1 MTTRNSLAWAQGL
14 LDDKEARIAYAK
26 NLFAERDTISTD
38 EAIALV
44 QMVSS
49 YFDLKLPP
57 VEKIKKLVFL
67 CDKDKDGAFHDGEF
81 QSFFKAILESVVKHV
96 STAVT
101 APAPLQL
108 QHMTTAQMRAELR
121 SRNVAI
127 AEGAGREVLEA
138 LLQAEGVVAV
148 TRSADAFVPDVT
160 LPFDSP
166 PPTAANGDHH
176 SAAAAE
182 AERPAAEKAEAERLA
197 AAAAAA
203 AAAEAEAEAAAAD
216 AEAKRL
222 AAGKAEAERLT
233 AEAAAVA
240 ETERLAAEK
249 AEAARLAAE
258 AAAAAEA
265 KRLAAEKAEAERLVA
280 AAEAAAAAKA
290 AAADAEAKRLA
301 AGKAEAERL
310 AAEAVAAAEAEALA
324 ELLAEE
330 KKKPVALSP
339 VASAVTFAL
348 TKAAAGNFADLLA
361 RPGGNAWLPDES
373 HAAEAPTP
381 PPSMRPPTWLALS
394 RRLPATADAADA
406 LFVAADAAEAGSCAM
421 GEVEGA
427 LMSLFTQLDYVRMRL
442 ADPPALDFAFQAAAL
457 SFGTRVARGAE
468 WWNLLQRLRARLEIL
483 EILETAGGWEPGQR
497 ASIAEFRRA
506 ARAFES
512 WGAHA
517 GSGAEAAITA
527 FAEIDVAGSGM
538 VPIEDII
545 SWAVERR
552 DRVRGGGDFV
562 PPPPALFTPDTEAL
576 TPLYTSEET
585 DPIHGLG
592 FSPIGASRPSR
603 SLPTRRSGSCCSSL
617 RSGTTL
623 SPSASAL
630 LVPAHRSLLHPTAI
644 SSRQRGPSAE
654 LGYWNPP
661 LASED
666 DASPSQQPSQQQS
679 PWRAAGAHLEIQIG
693 ELGPG
698 LRSPHDSTAHA
709 AWLAH
714 EAALEQK
721 QKLNGSAAS
730 ERLHHAAIERQ
741 ARQAARKAER
751 GVALQPVQLTA
762 TQLKERLRDELRQRR
777 DVAASHKAQASV
789 DERPW
794 SHEAKVKA
802 HAEASP
808 VYDPSYEPQWRA
820 PSPPRELPNLD
831 GPPSSARAPSR
842 APIECPPRVLQLAA
856 MQSPYYRG
864 ERYPGRSPAAQ
875 KLEAA
880 KESAAATATRAGG
893 SARAA
898 SAHIAAARQQAAH
911 EASSWAHGTPSLG
924 HAWEQRAEKDA
935 SPRTHAFGVGSQR
948 PDLWLGADAASRGSG
963 GSLTPSSLVMSESRR
978 QPFAMPTLP
987 TPGPGEYEVDGTFVP
1002 TLGAQ
1007 PTCKAPPAKRPVA
1020 QQYRDP
1026 TYYGQ
1031 TLLGKDLIAC
1041 QCLPDTPHD
1050 RWMRQQAKEKATET
1064 MRRFAAKAR
1073 AERAAAVGVGAT
1085 AVGATATAPAGDSTP
1100 RAKAPLKVKRAQ
1112 LDNMSYMVPAVALA
1126 ASPRRSQQRDV
1137 AGPTASLEDWL
1148 TSDCHIA
1155 PGDAAHYAIAL
1166 KELGVDAP
1174 SDLRQLEQ
1182 GDFPPIVKLLHR
1194 RRILEV
1200 VHLGWTPS

>member
-1 MTTRNSLAWAQGL
+1 VCLGQAPTMEHEAERSAAVAWAQGL

-44 QMVSS
+44 QKVSS

-96 STAVT
+96 STAVA
-101 APAPLQL
+101 APADVQLQL

-138 LLQAEGVVAV
+138 LLQAEGVVVV
-148 TRSADAFVPDVT
+148 TRSANAFVPDVT
-160 LPFDSP
+160 VPPDSP
-166 PPTAANGDHH
+166 PPTAANDDHH
-176 SAAAAE
+176 SAAEAEAQRLAAEKLEAERRAAAAE
-182 AERPAAEKAEAERLA
+182 AEAAAEAAAAAKADAAEAEAERLA
-197 AAAAAA
+197 A
-203 AAAEAEAEAAAAD
+203 E
-216 AEAKRL
+216 R
-222 AAGKAEAERLT
+222 AEAERLA

-240 ETERLAAEK
+240 ETERLAAER

-265 KRLAAEKAEAERLVA
+265 KRLAVEKV
-280 AAEAAAAAKA
+280 EAA
-290 AAADAEAKRLA
+290 
-301 AGKAEAERL
+301 RL
-310 AAEAVAAAEAEALA
+310 AAEAAAAAEAEALA
-324 ELLAEE
+324 ELLAAE

-348 TKAAAGNFADLLA
+348 TKAAAGSFADLLA
-361 RPGGNAWLPDES
+361 QPSGNAWLPDES

-394 RRLPATADAADA
+394 RCLPATADAADA

-427 LMSLFTQLDYVRMRL
+427 LMSLFTRLDYVRIRI
-442 ADPPALDFAFQAAAL
+442 ADPPALDLAFRAAAL

-497 ASIAEFRRA
+497 VSIAEFRRA

-517 GSGAEAAITA
+517 VSGAEAAIAA

-538 VPIEDII
+538 VPIEDVI

-552 DRVRGGGDFV
+552 DRIRGGGDIV

-576 TPLYTSEET
+576 TPVYTSEET

-603 SLPTRRSGSCCSSL
+603 PLPTRRSGSCCSSL

-623 SPSASAL
+623 SPSSSAPM
-630 LVPAHRSLLHPTAI
+630 VPAHRSLLHPTAT
-644 SSRQRGPSAE
+644 SGRQRGSPSAE
-654 LGYWNPP
+654 LGYWNPF
-661 LASED
+661 ASDD

-714 EAALEQK
+714 EAALEHK
-721 QKLNGSAAS
+721 QKLNGPAAS

-741 ARQAARKAER
+741 ARQAARKVER

-762 TQLKERLRDELRQRR
+762 TLLKERLRDELRQRR
-777 DVAASHKAQASV
+777 DEAASHKAQASV

-794 SHEAKVKA
+794 SHAAKVKA

-820 PSPPRELPNLD
+820 SSPPRELPIMD
-831 GPPSSARAPSR
+831 GPPSSARAR
-842 APIECPPRVLQLAA
+842 IECPPRVLQLAA

-880 KESAAATATRAGG
+880 KESAAAAATRAGG

-898 SAHIAAARQQAAH
+898 SAQTAATRQQAAH
-911 EASSWAHGTPSLG
+911 EASSWPHGTPSLG

-987 TPGPGEYEVDGTFVP
+987 TPGPGEYDLEGTFVP

-1007 PTCKAPPAKRPVA
+1007 PTCKAPTAKRPVA

-1073 AERAAAVGVGAT
+1073 AERAAAAAAAGGGVVVGAT
-1085 AVGATATAPAGDSTP
+1085 AIGATAAAGDSTP
-1100 RAKAPLKVKRAQ
+1100 RAKAPSKVKRAHQ
-1112 LDNMSYMVPAVALA
+1112 DNPLYRVPAAALA
-1126 ASPRRSQQRDV
+1126 ASPMRSKQRDL
-1137 AGPTASLEDWL
+1137 AGPKASLEDWL

-1174 SDLRQLEQ
+1174 SDLSQLEQ

-1200 VHLGWTPS
+1200 VHLGGAPS

>member
-1 MTTRNSLAWAQGL
+1 M
-14 LDDKEARIAYAK
+14 
-26 NLFAERDTISTD
+26 
-38 EAIALV
+38 
-44 QMVSS
+44 
-49 YFDLKLPP
+49 
-57 VEKIKKLVFL
+57 
-67 CDKDKDGAFHDGEF
+67 
-81 QSFFKAILESVVKHV
+81 
-96 STAVT
+96 
-101 APAPLQL
+101 
-108 QHMTTAQMRAELR
+108 
-121 SRNVAI
+121 
-127 AEGAGREVLEA
+127 
-138 LLQAEGVVAV
+138 
-148 TRSADAFVPDVT
+148 
-160 LPFDSP
+160 
-166 PPTAANGDHH
+166 
-176 SAAAAE
+176 
-182 AERPAAEKAEAERLA
+182 
-197 AAAAAA
+197 
-203 AAAEAEAEAAAAD
+203 
-216 AEAKRL
+216 
-222 AAGKAEAERLT
+222 
-233 AEAAAVA
+233 
-240 ETERLAAEK
+240 
-249 AEAARLAAE
+249 
-258 AAAAAEA
+258 
-265 KRLAAEKAEAERLVA
+265 
-280 AAEAAAAAKA
+280 
-290 AAADAEAKRLA
+290 
-301 AGKAEAERL
+301 
-310 AAEAVAAAEAEALA
+310 
-324 ELLAEE
+324 
-330 KKKPVALSP
+330 
-339 VASAVTFAL
+339 
-348 TKAAAGNFADLLA
+348 
-361 RPGGNAWLPDES
+361 
-373 HAAEAPTP
+373 
-381 PPSMRPPTWLALS
+381 
-394 RRLPATADAADA
+394 
-406 LFVAADAAEAGSCAM
+406 
-421 GEVEGA
+421 
-427 LMSLFTQLDYVRMRL
+427 
-442 ADPPALDFAFQAAAL
+442 
-457 SFGTRVARGAE
+457 
-468 WWNLLQRLRARLEIL
+468 
-483 EILETAGGWEPGQR
+483 
-497 ASIAEFRRA
+497 
-506 ARAFES
+506 
-512 WGAHA
+512 
-517 GSGAEAAITA
+517 
-527 FAEIDVAGSGM
+527 AGSGM

-654 LGYWNPP
+654 LGYWNP

-1085 AVGATATAPAGDSTP
+1085 AVGATATATAGDSTP